1 MQIYI
6 DVIAVFD
13 IKVVG
18 FVGLC
23 SWFSSKKESEQGSKQ
38 ERMDLLS
45 YGVERFIDVAAAL
58 LLRAGLKFVD
68 RYFMDDSATVGT
80 GDSGVSV
87 TVVDV
92 PVGSVGDPGAEGGT
106 LFMIGTGS
114 GTGTV
119 SVDGDGPMDGAPGG
133 GLPGDCI
140 VDMLDV
146 GDSDVRVTVVDV
158 PMGSG
163 TGSGTGSSVVEGDG
177 SDGGPVGD
185 QPDGCIVDVL
195 GGAKFALDFTEAE

>member
-1 MQIYI
+1 M
-6 DVIAVFD
+6 D
-13 IKVVG
+13 
-18 FVGLC
+18 FV
-23 SWFSSKKESEQGSKQ
+23 
-38 ERMDLLS
+38 S
-45 YGVERFIDVAAAL
+45 YGVEKCIDVAAAL
-58 LLRAGLKFVD
+58 LLRVGLKFVD
-68 RYFMDDSATVGT
+68 RLFVNDSATANV

-119 SVDGDGPMDGAPGG
+119 SVDGVWPMDEAPGG

-140 VDMLDV
+140 VDMVDV
-146 GDSDVRVTVVDV
+146 GDSDIRVTVVDV

-177 SDGGPVGD
+177 SARGPVGD

-195 GGAKFALDFTEAE
+195 GGDDLALDFAEAE

>member
-1 MQIYI
+1 MQICI

-13 IKVVG
+13 IKMVWFVG
-18 FVGLC
+18 FC
-23 SWFSSKKESEQGSKQ
+23 SWLSGKQGGKQ
-38 ERMDLLS
+38 ERMDFVS
-45 YGVERFIDVAAAL
+45 YGVEKCIDVAAAL
-58 LLRAGLKFVD
+58 LLRVGLKFVD
-68 RYFMDDSATVGT
+68 RLFVNDSATADV

-92 PVGSVGDPGAEGGT
+92 PIGSVGDPGAEGGT
-106 LFMIGTGS
+106 VFMIGTGS
-114 GTGTV
+114 GAGTV
-119 SVDGDGPMDGAPGG
+119 SVDGDGPMDGAPAG

-163 TGSGTGSSVVEGDG
+163 TGSGTGSFVVEGYGSLDG
-177 SDGGPVGD
+177 DPVGG
-185 QPDGCIVDVL
+185 QPGGCVVDMM
-195 GGAKFALDFTEAE
+195 GGAEVALGFTEAE

>member
-1 MQIYI
+1 M
-6 DVIAVFD
+6 
-13 IKVVG
+13 
-18 FVGLC
+18 
-23 SWFSSKKESEQGSKQ
+23 
-38 ERMDLLS
+38 S
-45 YGVERFIDVAAAL
+45 YGVEKCIDVAAAL
-58 LLRAGLKFVD
+58 LLRVGLKFVD
-68 RYFMDDSATVGT
+68 RLFVNDSATANV

-114 GTGTV
+114 GTGTI
-119 SVDGDGPMDGAPGG
+119 SVDGVGPMDGAPGG

-140 VDMLDV
+140 VDMMDV

-163 TGSGTGSSVVEGDG
+163 TGSFVVEGNG
-177 SDGGPVGD
+177 SSDGDPVGD
-185 QPDGCIVDVL
+185 QPGGCIVDML
-195 GGAKFALDFTEAE
+195 GGAKIALDFTEAE

>member
-1 MQIYI
+1 M
-6 DVIAVFD
+6 
-13 IKVVG
+13 
-18 FVGLC
+18 
-23 SWFSSKKESEQGSKQ
+23 
-38 ERMDLLS
+38 S
-45 YGVERFIDVAAAL
+45 YGVEKCIDVAAAL
-58 LLRAGLKFVD
+58 LLRIGLKFVD
-68 RYFMDDSATVGT
+68 RLFVSDSATANV

-114 GTGTV
+114 GTGTI
-119 SVDGDGPMDGAPGG
+119 SVDGVGPMDGAPGG
-133 GLPGDCI
+133 GLPGDCV
-140 VDMLDV
+140 VDMMDV

-195 GGAKFALDFTEAE
+195 GGDDLALDFAEAE